1 MPAPQRPT
9 LLLADHL
16 IDGTGAEP
24 QERAAVLLNDGRIEA
39 TLPQS
44 DLTPTQRQDRVA
56 LDLEGCTLLPGLIDS
71 HVHTT
76 FSAGPT
82 HEEVCRQIVEESD
95 ATLALRGLANAQAHL
110 ASGVTTIRDVGGRGW
125 VTLALRDAIRA
136 GLARGPRMQASG
148 PAITTS
154 RGHLHYLGAVASNE
168 AEVRRLAE
176 EALERGADLVKICAT
191 GGIMTAGSD
200 PLHCQYTEDE
210 LRAAVAA
217 AESRKRIV
225 AAHVLAREALG
236 RCVRAGVRSI
246 EHCMFQTAPGAYD
259 FDPSL
264 AAEMKQRGVI
274 AGLTFA
280 GLGRARYVE
289 QVLGQSGGDLGAW
302 RGRMEG
308 RYETE
313 RALIASGVQWVL
325 HSDSGVRETPF
336 GSFWLTVASAGYELG
351 ISPHQAIRA
360 VTATAAD
367 LLGIG
372 GETGTLEPGKAA
384 DLLVVEGDAA
394 QDLRA
399 LARPRLVLLGGLLVA
414 RNGALSDLEGSSGRG
429 RAS

>member
-1 MPAPQRPT
+1 MPAPQQPT
-9 LLLADHL
+9 LLLADRL
-16 IDGTGAEP
+16 IDGTGVPP
-24 QERAAVLLNDGRIEA
+24 QERVAVLLNDGRIEA
-39 TLPQS
+39 VLSQS
-44 DLTPTQRQDRVA
+44 DLTRTGRQDRVA

-82 HEEVCRQIVEESD
+82 HEDVCRQINEESD

-125 VTLALRDAIRA
+125 VTLALRDAIRSR
-136 GLARGPRMQASG
+136 LVSGPRMQAAG
-148 PAITTS
+148 PAITTPA
-154 RGHLHYLGAVASNE
+154 GHLHYLGAVGSSE

-200 PLHCQYTEDE
+200 PLYCQYSEGE
-210 LRAAVAA
+210 LRSAVAV
-217 AESRKRIV
+217 AESRSRIV
-225 AAHVLAREALG
+225 AAHVLAKEALG
-236 RCVRAGVRSI
+236 RCVRSGVRSI
-246 EHCMFQTAPGAYD
+246 EHCMFQIGPGAYE
-259 FDPSL
+259 FDGEL
-264 AAEMKQRGVI
+264 AEQMKRRRVI

-289 QVLGQSGGDLGAW
+289 QVLGQPGGDLGAW

-308 RYETE
+308 RYGTE
-313 RALIASGVQWVL
+313 RALIDSGVGWVL

-336 GSFWLTVASAGYELG
+336 GSFWLTVASASYELR
-351 ISPHQAIRA
+351 ITPVQAIRA

-372 GETGTLEPGKAA
+372 EETGTVERGKAA
-384 DLLVVEGDAA
+384 DLMAAKGDAG

-399 LARPRLVLLGGLLVA
+399 LAQPELVLLGGVVVA
-414 RNGALSDLEGSSGRG
+414 RNGALVDSQGSWPCGH
-429 RAS
+429 AS

>member
-1 MPAPQRPT
+1 MPAPQQPT
-9 LLLADHL
+9 LLLADRL

-24 QERAAVLLNDGRIEA
+24 QERVAVLVKDGRIEA
-39 TLPQS
+39 ALLQS
-44 DLTPTQRQDRVA
+44 GLTPSQRQGRVT

-76 FSAGPT
+76 FCAGAT
-82 HEEVCRQIVEESD
+82 HEDVCRQIIEESD

-110 ASGVTTIRDVGGRGW
+110 AAGVTTIRDVGGRGW

-136 GLARGPRMQASG
+136 GLARGSRMQASG
-148 PAITTS
+148 PAITTPA
-154 RGHLHYLGAVASNE
+154 GHLHYLGAVGSNE

-176 EALERGADLVKICAT
+176 EALERGSDLVKICAT

-200 PLHCQYTEDE
+200 PLRCQYTEAE
-210 LRAAVAA
+210 LRVAVAA
-217 AESRKRIV
+217 AESRKRLV

-246 EHCMFQTAPGAYD
+246 EHCMFQTGPGAYE
-259 FDPSL
+259 FDPVL
-264 AAEMKQRGVI
+264 AEEMKRRGVI

-289 QVLGQSGGDLGAW
+289 HVLGKSGGDLGAW

-313 RALIASGVQWVL
+313 RALIASGVKWVL

-336 GSFWLTVASAGYELG
+336 GSFWLTVASASYELG
-351 ISPHQAIRA
+351 ISPLQAIRA

-372 GETGTLEPGKAA
+372 DETGTLERGKAA
-384 DLLVVEGDAA
+384 DMLAVKGDAG

-399 LARPRLVLLGGLLVA
+399 LTQPELVLLGGVAVA
-414 RNGALSDLEGSSGRG
+414 RNGALLDFEGSCVRG
-429 RAS
+429 CAS